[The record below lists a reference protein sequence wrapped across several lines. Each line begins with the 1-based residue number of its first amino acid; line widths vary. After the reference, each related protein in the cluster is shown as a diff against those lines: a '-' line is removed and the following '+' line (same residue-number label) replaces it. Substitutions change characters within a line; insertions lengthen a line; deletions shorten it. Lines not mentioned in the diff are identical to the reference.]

1 MVLTWY
7 ILKQCLHSLV
17 LSSLVLVVL
26 VWLSQTLRLVELLV
40 NNGALVADSLL
51 VTLLAMP
58 LWSFLLLP
66 IATTIASVSTLT
78 KLQQDKEIVA
88 MNAAGISPFRIGL
101 APIVMGLMVSAFLLV
116 NSTYLLPVAF
126 AQYAQF
132 IHHLKTSA
140 PAVILREGVFVD
152 IIKGLT
158 IYVDEKE
165 GAHAFKDIFIRD
177 SRDDARVVEIH
188 AERANIDLS
197 TQNPSLELFN
207 GMRVQIDEE
216 SEKAQ
221 IFEFDSYL
229 IYMTQDT
236 IAGITRRR
244 DYNEMSIRE
253 LLTNSGDSPQ
263 DFRRM
268 RAEAHYRI
276 TSPWLPLTLAIL
288 TTATFFSRRFQRS
301 QYWTPIVAVIGLA
314 FFTLLAHVVA
324 RSLVVVTPW
333 MFPLLYLTAFAPML
347 CGLLVLAQP
356 WKRRG
361 RRHKRG
367 ARA

>member
-1 MVLTWY
+1 M
-7 ILKQCLHSLV
+7 
-17 LSSLVLVVL
+17 
-26 VWLSQTLRLVELLV
+26 
-40 NNGALVADSLL
+40 
-51 VTLLAMP
+51 
-58 LWSFLLLP
+58 
-66 IATTIASVSTLT
+66 
-78 KLQQDKEIVA
+78 
-88 MNAAGISPFRIGL
+88 
-101 APIVMGLMVSAFLLV
+101 
-116 NSTYLLPVAF
+116 
-126 AQYAQF
+126 
-132 IHHLKTSA
+132 
-140 PAVILREGVFVD
+140 FVD

-197 TQNPSLELFN
+197 NANPSLELFH

-236 IAGITRRR
+236 IAGINRRR

-263 DFRRM
+263 DFRSM

-276 TSPWLPLTLAIL
+276 TSPWLPLTLAVL

-301 QYWTPIVAVIGLA
+301 QYWTPIVAVIGLT

-324 RSLVVVTPW
+324 RSLTVVTPW
-333 MFPLLYLTAFAPML
+333 IFPLLYLTAFAPML
-347 CGLLVLAQP
+347 SGLLILTEP
-356 WKRRG
+356 WRYKET
-361 RRHKRG
+361 
-367 ARA
+367 RA

>member
-1 MVLTWY
+1 M
-7 ILKQCLHSLV
+7 
-17 LSSLVLVVL
+17 
-26 VWLSQTLRLVELLV
+26 
-40 NNGALVADSLL
+40 
-51 VTLLAMP
+51 
-58 LWSFLLLP
+58 
-66 IATTIASVSTLT
+66 
-78 KLQQDKEIVA
+78 
-88 MNAAGISPFRIGL
+88 
-101 APIVMGLMVSAFLLV
+101 
-116 NSTYLLPVAF
+116 
-126 AQYAQF
+126 
-132 IHHLKTSA
+132 
-140 PAVILREGVFVD
+140 ILREGVFVD

-158 IYVDEKE
+158 IYVDEKQ

-177 SRDDARVVEIH
+177 SRNDELVVEIH

-197 TQNPSLELFN
+197 TQNPSLELFR

-229 IYMTQDT
+229 IYMTPDT
-236 IAGITRRR
+236 IAGISRRR
-244 DYNEMSIRE
+244 DYNEMSISE

-276 TSPWLPLTLAIL
+276 TSPWLPLTLAVL

-301 QYWTPIVAVIGLA
+301 QYWMPIVAVIGLT

-324 RSLVVVTPW
+324 RSLTVVTPW
-333 MFPLLYLTAFAPML
+333 MFPLLYLTAFAPMV
-347 CGLLVLAQP
+347 CGLLILAQP
-356 WKRRG
+356 QSYKGKRKG
-361 RRHKRG
+361 RYRG